1 MNGKNAFRSRR
12 LATRQAWPLA
22 PQLLLGLSLAGGLQ
36 AQTAA
41 DALDA
46 YVEDSLTLQESMRP
60 SKGSLFVGHS
70 FLAEVARDPRA
81 GRVGDLIT
89 VLVSEQ
95 ASALTS
101 GATSQSRDSESN
113 SGISRLFGVMGA
125 ARPLPNLFGQNNES
139 SLSGS
144 ASTSRRTNVTAV
156 ITAYV
161 TQVMPNGN
169 LVIEGAKEV
178 SVNSE
183 RQLVWIR
190 GVVRQLDLA
199 QDNSI
204 GSARIAL
211 LDLRVN
217 GKGVVQDAIRRPNPI
232 YRIFRKLLPF

>member
-1 MNGKNAFRSRR
+1 MSGKI
-12 LATRQAWPLA
+12 
-22 PQLLLGLSLAGGLQ
+22 LAGLLF
-36 AQTAA
+36 AA
-41 DALDA
+41 ALNGQSASEALEA
-46 YVEDSLTLQESMRP
+46 YVEDSLTLRDSIRP
-60 SKGSLFVGHS
+60 SAGSLFVENG
-70 FLAEVARDPRA
+70 FWAELARDPRA

-89 VLVSEQ
+89 VLASEQ

-101 GATSQSRDSESN
+101 GATSQSRESEST
-113 SGISRLFGVMGA
+113 SSISRLLGVIPPTRA
-125 ARPLPNLFGQNNES
+125 LPNLFAQNS
-139 SLSGS
+139 DSTLQGA
-144 ASTSRRTNVTAV
+144 ASTSRQTNVTAI

-178 SVNSE
+178 AVNSE

-190 GVVRQLDLA
+190 GVVRQMDLA

-217 GKGVVQDAIRRPNPI
+217 GKGVVHDAIRRPNPI
-232 YRIFRKLLPF
+232 YRIFRRLLPF

>member
-1 MNGKNAFRSRR
+1 MTR
-12 LATRQAWPLA
+12 LVLCGLLA
-22 PQLLLGLSLAGGLQ
+22 LTALE

-41 DALDA
+41 EALEA
-46 YVEDSLTLQESMRP
+46 YVEDALTLEESVRP
-60 SKGSLFVGHS
+60 SAGSLFTES
-70 FLAEVARDPRA
+70 SYLAELARDPRA

-89 VLVSEQ
+89 VLVSER

-101 GATSQSRDSESN
+101 GAITQSRDSDSS
-113 SGISRLFGVMGA
+113 SGVSRLLGVMA
-125 ARPLPNLFGQNNES
+125 PATSLPNLFGQASQS
-139 SLSGS
+139 SLQGQ
-144 ASTSRRTNVTAV
+144 ASTSRQTDVSAV

-178 SVNSE
+178 AVNSE

-190 GVVRQLDLA
+190 GVVRQIDLA

-204 GSARIAL
+204 SSARIAL

-217 GKGVVQDAIRRPNPI
+217 GRGVVQDAIRRPNPI
-232 YRIFRKLLPF
+232 YRLFRKLLPF

>member
-1 MNGKNAFRSRR
+1 MIRTLFL
-12 LATRQAWPLA
+12 LAAA
-22 PQLLLGLSLAGGLQ
+22 SAALQ

-41 DALDA
+41 DALGA
-46 YVEDSLTLQESMRP
+46 YIEDSLTIQESVRP
-60 SKGSLFVGHS
+60 APGSLFAENGY
-70 FLAEVARDPRA
+70 LAEVARDPRA

-101 GATSQSRDSESN
+101 GATSQARDSDSS
-113 SGISRLFGVMGA
+113 SGVSALLGIMA
-125 ARPLPNLFGQNNES
+125 ATRPLPNLFGQNSSS
-139 SLSGS
+139 SLNGQ
-144 ASTSRRTNVTAV
+144 ASTSRQTNVSAV

-169 LVIEGAKEV
+169 LIVEGAKEV

-190 GVVRQLDLA
+190 GVVRQIDLA

-204 GSARIAL
+204 SSARIGL

-217 GKGVVQDAIRRPNPI
+217 GRGVVQDAIRRPNAI

>member
-1 MNGKNAFRSRR
+1 
-12 LATRQAWPLA
+12 L
-22 PQLLLGLSLAGGLQ
+22 LAGLCSLWIACGASALH
-36 AQTAA
+36 AQTAS
-41 DALDA
+41 DALQA
-46 YVEDSLTLQESMRP
+46 YVEDSLTLQESLRP
-60 SKGSLFVGHS
+60 SPGSLFAENS

-101 GATSQSRDSESN
+101 GATSQSRDSDST
-113 SGISRLFGVMGA
+113 SGISSLLGLMA
-125 ARPLPNLFGQNNES
+125 ATRPLPNLFGQNSAS
-139 SLSGS
+139 SLQGT
-144 ASTSRRTNVTAV
+144 ASTSRQTNVSAV

-178 SVNSE
+178 AVNSE

-190 GVVRQLDLA
+190 GVVRQMDLA

-217 GKGVVQDAIRRPNPI
+217 GRGVVQDAIRRPNPI
-232 YRIFRKLLPF
+232 YRLFRKLLPF

>member
-1 MNGKNAFRSRR
+1 MTKAF
-12 LATRQAWPLA
+12 
-22 PQLLLGLSLAGGLQ
+22 LAGVLFAAPLC
-36 AQTAA
+36 AQSAS
-41 DALDA
+41 DALGA
-46 YVEDSLTLQESMRP
+46 YIQDSLTMQENVRP
-60 SKGSLFVGHS
+60 SAGSVFVENGY
-70 FLAEVARDPRA
+70 LAELARDPRA

-101 GATSQSRDSESN
+101 GATSQSRESESD
-113 SGISRLFGVMGA
+113 SSISRLLGA
-125 ARPLPNLFGQNNES
+125 MAPTRPLPNLFGQNS
-139 SLSGS
+139 QSTLQGA
-144 ASTSRRTNVTAV
+144 ASTSRRTNVTAI

-178 SVNSE
+178 AVNSE
-183 RQLVWIR
+183 RQLVWMR

-204 GSARIAL
+204 SSARIAL
-211 LDLRVN
+211 LDLRVT

-232 YRIFRKLLPF
+232 YRIFSKLLPF

>member
-1 MNGKNAFRSRR
+1 MRHPLNQSRDRERAGRSV
-12 LATRQAWPLA
+12 A
-22 PQLLLGLSLAGGLQ
+22 LLLLLSASAG
-36 AQTAA
+36 AQTASE
-41 DALDA
+41 ALEA
-46 YVEDSLTLQESMRP
+46 YVEDSLTLQESVRP
-60 SKGSLFVGHS
+60 GPGSLFAENAY
-70 FLAEVARDPRA
+70 LAEVARDPRA
-81 GRVGDLIT
+81 ARVGDLIT
-89 VLVSEQ
+89 VRVSEQ

-101 GATSQSRDSESN
+101 GATSQSRDSESS
-113 SGISRLFGVMGA
+113 SGISRLFGA
-125 ARPLPNLFGQNNES
+125 LSPTRPLPNLFGQNSES
-139 SLSGS
+139 SLAGS
-144 ASTSRRTNVTAV
+144 ASTSRQTNVTAV

-178 SVNSE
+178 AVNSE

-190 GVVRQLDLA
+190 GVVRQIDLA

-232 YRIFRKLLPF
+232 FRIFRKFLPF

>member
-1 MNGKNAFRSRR
+1 M
-12 LATRQAWPLA
+12 TRTLLVASLMSMPLW
-22 PQLLLGLSLAGGLQ
+22 
-36 AQTAA
+36 AQSAS

-46 YVEDSLTLQESMRP
+46 YVENSLTIQESVRP
-60 SKGSLFVGHS
+60 SPGSLFVENAY
-70 FLAEVARDPRA
+70 LAELARDPRA

-101 GATSQSRDSESN
+101 GATSQSRESESD
-113 SGISRLFGVMGA
+113 SSISRLLGAMGA
-125 ARPLPNLFGQNNES
+125 TRPLPNLFGQNS
-139 SLSGS
+139 QSTLQGA
-144 ASTSRRTNVTAV
+144 ASTSRQTNVTAI

-178 SVNSE
+178 AVNSE
-183 RQLVWIR
+183 RQLVWMR

-204 GSARIAL
+204 SSARIAL

>member
-1 MNGKNAFRSRR
+1 MIRNIV
-12 LATRQAWPLA
+12 
-22 PQLLLGLSLAGGLQ
+22 LGLMLAAGLH
-36 AQTAA
+36 AQSASE
-41 DALDA
+41 ALDA
-46 YVEDSLTLQESMRP
+46 YIEDSLTLQESVRP
-60 SKGSLFVGHS
+60 SPGSLFADNS
-70 FLAEVARDPRA
+70 YLAEVARDPRA

-101 GATSQSRDSESN
+101 GATSQSRDSESTG
-113 SGISRLFGVMGA
+113 GISRLFGAMA
-125 ARPLPNLFGQNNES
+125 PTRPLPNLFGQANES
-139 SLSGS
+139 SLQGS
-144 ASTSRRTNVTAV
+144 ASTSRQTNVSAI

-178 SVNSE
+178 AVNSE

-190 GVVRQLDLA
+190 GVVRQIDLA

-204 GSARIAL
+204 GSSRVAL

-217 GKGVVQDAIRRPNPI
+217 GKGVVQDAIRRPNMI
-232 YRIFRKLLPF
+232 YRIFRKILPF